1 MGRNTSFEQVVIE
14 LILLITASSFI
25 LAFLLVFLKAVKRI
39 EYKHF
44 GIVLIINTATWLIP
58 FLLGIMFYQMRGM
71 AN

>member
-1 MGRNTSFEQVVIE
+1 
-14 LILLITASSFI
+14 
-25 LAFLLVFLKAVKRI
+25 VKRI